1 MSTSTISHRSLIVAF
16 LFAAF
21 VLVAPEFAWAQ
32 LPNFSGATQQA
43 QNALT
48 PLISFVQWVIGGLC
62 LLGGMWEAFKA
73 SRGNSRGWITALLLW
88 FVGAIVFLPGPIL
101 NLFGLTGL
109 ASALSNYGLGR

>member
-43 QNALT
+43 KNALT
-48 PLISFVQWVIGGLC
+48 PLINFVQWVIGGLC

-109 ASALSNYGLGR
+109 AAALSNYGLGL